1 MPYVLLFI
9 GCIGLFFSG
18 LGLTITNL
26 QQLDVSSVVWIS
38 EHRSVFLNGITTI
51 LSYVGGL
58 LPMIVIVGILSLQFI
73 RLKQYAN
80 LLMVSLGLFGSAT
93 IGWILKY
100 LINRP
105 RPDEVYQMV
114 HTYGAS
120 FPSAHSLYAAILACS
135 IIFIFH
141 KHNRIKLIC
150 LAAFLWILSMGVSR
164 VYLGAHF
171 PTDVLAGWG
180 IGFIWAAILWF
191 ILLPKT
197 LSKNKLFL
205 DKNLN
210 EVE

>member
-1 MPYVLLFI
+1 MPYLLLII
-9 GCIGLFFSG
+9 GCIGLIFSSIG
-18 LGLTITNL
+18 LYIPSIQRFDHST
-26 QQLDVSSVVWIS
+26 VAWIS
-38 EHRSVFLNGITTI
+38 LHRSFFLNDFSVS
-51 LSYVGGL
+51 LSYIGGL
-58 LPMIVIVGILSLQFI
+58 PFTLLLCSVGCVYFYWKKKIANILFIGVGISGSV
-73 RLKQYAN
+73 A
-80 LLMVSLGLFGSAT
+80 LGWS
-93 IGWILKY
+93 LKY
-100 LINRP
+100 LVDRP
-105 RPDEVYQMV
+105 RPDMMYQMV
-114 HTYGAS
+114 KTYGAS